1 MGGVGSRVVRRPW
14 TLPAWRRASVRLPA
28 VCQLPSGPAM
38 AVSVL
43 GGAPSAPKSNLPRTL
58 AGTDRW
64 GPPVSIDARRA
75 AASGSRSVASAE
87 GAAATGLA
95 AATGSRSV
103 ASADQGA
110 AGGLAAATASRSVAS
125 ADRGAATGVAASRT
139 GGGGAVACAAASR
152 MVCQPVQ
159 RQRCAASALSTVV
172 RSDKSAPRRS
182 WPTNRHTMPGVQ
194 KPHWVAPQA
203 RNASDHRCCSSG
215 LEPAAVVTFR
225 PATRRAGVTQATRGA
240 SSTSTVQQ
248 PHWPCGLQPSRTASM
263 PRRSRSTPSN
273 VSPSSGTSTVR
284 PSTVNWSD
292 SPVCA
297 NRPAGSGSGSSG
309 LDSGLLS

>member
-1 MGGVGSRVVRRPW
+1 MGGVGSRVVRRPC
-14 TLPAWRRASVRLPA
+14 TLPAWRRAAVRLSA
-28 VCQLPSGPAM
+28 VCQSPVGPVM
-38 AVSVL
+38 AVSVP
-43 GGAPSAPKSNLPRTL
+43 GGAASAPKSNLPRTL

-87 GAAATGLA
+87 GAAAAGLA
-95 AATGSRSV
+95 AGSRSA
-103 ASADQGA
+103 ASTDGGA
-110 AGGLAAATASRSVAS
+110 AAL
-125 ADRGAATGVAASRT
+125 
-139 GGGGAVACAAASR
+139 AAASR

-159 RQRCAASALSTVV
+159 RQRCAARALSTVV
-172 RSDKSAPRRS
+172 RSDRSAPRRS
-182 WPTNRHTMPGVQ
+182 RPTNRQTMPGVQ

-203 RNASDHRCCSSG
+203 RNASDHRCCSSA
-215 LEPAAVVTFR
+215 LRPAAVVTCR
-225 PATRRAGVTQATRGA
+225 PATRRAGVTHATRGA

-248 PHWPCGLQPSRTASM
+248 PHWPCGLQPSRTVSM
-263 PRRSRSTPSN
+263 PRRSRSTPSR
-273 VSPSSGTSTVR
+273 VSPSSGTSTAR

-309 LDSGLLS
+309 LGSGWLS